1 MSQSLNPAYD
11 GKGKKSS
18 TKVSDEE
25 LKAMAVAKHEEKF
38 TDTVT
43 KSKIPTEIIELPSE
57 GKLYPEDHPL
67 RSGKIEMKYMTA
79 REEDILT
86 NQTYIK
92 QGVVLDKLFQALI
105 VSKFD
110 YSDLLV
116 CDKNAIMVA
125 ARVLGY
131 GKDYQFE
138 VTSPSGE
145 KQEIHVDLTT
155 IDVKDYDWDKYEGN
169 GNHFEFKLPVSERV
183 VTFSLLTQGVQKKI
197 DAELR
202 GLKKLKKGDST
213 LTTTL
218 KHVITSVDGNTS
230 EATIRNFV
238 NSELYAMDSRAL
250 RNYIKDVTPNLNLE
264 VEAIDEGTGDP
275 FLCDIAIGLNF
286 FWPDA

>member
-11 GKGKKSS
+11 GKDKKSS
-18 TKVSDEE
+18 KKVSDEE

-57 GKLYPEDHPL
+57 GKLYAEDHPL

-105 VSKFD
+105 VTKFD
-110 YSDLLV
+110 YNDLLI

-138 VTSPSGE
+138 VTAPSGE
-145 KQEIHVDLTT
+145 KQDIHVDLTT
-155 IDVKDYDWDKYEGN
+155 IDMKEYDWDKYEGN
-169 GNHFEFKLPVSERV
+169 GNHFEFKLPVSERI
-183 VTFSLLTQGVQKKI
+183 VTFSLLTQGLQKKI

-202 GLKKLKKGDST
+202 GLKKLKKGDTT
-213 LTTTL
+213 LTTTF
-218 KHVITSVDGNTS
+218 
-230 EATIRNFV
+230 RNFV

-264 VEAIDEGTGDP
+264 IEATDEETGDP
-275 FLCDIAIGLNF
+275 FLCEVAIGLNF